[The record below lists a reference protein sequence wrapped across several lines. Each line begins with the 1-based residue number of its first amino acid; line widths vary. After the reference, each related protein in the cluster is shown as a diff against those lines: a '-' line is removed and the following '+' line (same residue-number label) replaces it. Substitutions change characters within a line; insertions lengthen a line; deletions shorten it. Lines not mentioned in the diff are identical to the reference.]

1 MHMGLLKL
9 EQQAQLELVVIAVLL
24 EPLVVDDVAA
34 CCSGF

>member
-9 EQQAQLELVVIAVLL
+9 EQQAQLELAVLAVRL
-24 EPLVVDDVAA
+24 EPLVVDDVVA